1 MRLFSLALIV
11 LLLFSAYAF
20 SQNTF
25 RTLVKDADTAE
36 PLPGVNIIIEGTTMG
51 AATDEAGYAEVKN
64 IPGGNYTIKFS
75 FIGYDD
81 REIALL
87 FPLEKEDVFEVL
99 LEAEAEELEE
109 ISVTSTRGSR
119 LIEDEPTRVEVI
131 AGEEVDEKI
140 SMDPSNISM
149 MLSESTGIQVQ
160 QTSASSVNNSFRI
173 QGLEGRYT
181 QLLKD
186 GFPLFTGFS
195 GSLSI
200 SQILPLDLSQ
210 IEIIKGSSSTLYG
223 GGAIAGLIN
232 LISKVPREERDL
244 SFFLNATSALGV
256 DVSGFYSQRFEDY
269 GLTVLASRSSQRAY
283 DNNDDKFSDLPQI
296 EKYTVN
302 PKLYFYLAENTTLEF
317 GGTAMLEDR
326 LGGSLPVIR
335 GKRDSI
341 YTYTEENNSERA
353 FSLLRLDH
361 KIDESGSFTF
371 KNSVGFFNREIKL
384 PGYSFSGKQISSF
397 TELAYSVLGNGSD
410 WIFGAN
416 LLSDDFSDESAV
428 TEKRDYSDLT
438 TGAFIQNI
446 FNISER
452 FVLESGLRTDY
463 NKDYGWFVLPRV
475 SLLTKWS
482 RNITTRLGGGF
493 GYKIPTVFTEDAEII
508 SFKNVLPMNN
518 NKVEA
523 ERSYGINFDVNYR
536 TILLDELTL
545 SINQLFFYTRIEKPA
560 VLSMVESAPSLYE
573 YSSLPGHF
581 DTRGVE
587 TNIKITYDHY
597 KLFIGHTFV
606 DARAHIEENLTGFAL
621 TPKHKLGIVLIYEK
635 HDDFRIGLEAYYTG
649 KQKLS
654 TGETTTD
661 YWINGLMMEKK
672 FGRISLFLNFE
683 NFLDTRQSKYG
694 PMYSGSPSDPQ
705 FVEIYAP
712 TDGRIINGGV
722 KLNF

>member
-25 RTLVKDADTAE
+25 RTLVKDAETAE
-36 PLPGVNIIIEGTTMG
+36 PLPGVNIIIEGTKTG
-51 AATDEAGYAEVKN
+51 AATNEAGYAEVKN
-64 IPGGNYTIKFS
+64 IPDGNYTIKFS
-75 FIGYDD
+75 FIGYEDQ
-81 REIALL
+81 EITLF
-87 FPLEKEDVFEVL
+87 FPLEKEDVLEVL
-99 LEAEAEELEE
+99 LEPEAEELEE

-119 LIEDEPTRVEVI
+119 LIEDEPTRAEVI
-131 AGEEVDEKI
+131 AGEEIDEKI

-160 QTSASSVNNSFRI
+160 QTSASSVNNSFGI

-200 SQILPLDLSQ
+200 SQVLPLDLSQ

-244 SFFLNATSALGV
+244 SFLLNVTSALGA
-256 DVSGFYSQRFEDY
+256 DISGFYSQRFEDY
-269 GLTVLASRSSQRAY
+269 GLSVLASRNSQCAY
-283 DNNDDKFSDLPQI
+283 DNNNDKFSDLPQI
-296 EKYTVN
+296 EKYTVH
-302 PKLYFYLAENTTLEF
+302 PKLYFYFGENTTLEF
-317 GGTAMLEDR
+317 GGTVMLEDR

-335 GKRDSI
+335 GESDSI

-353 FSLLRLDH
+353 SSLLRLDH
-361 KIDESGSFTF
+361 KIDESSSFTI
-371 KNSVGFFNREIKL
+371 KNSLGFFNREIKL
-384 PGYSFSGKQISSF
+384 PGYPFSGKQISSF
-397 TELAYSVLGNGSD
+397 TELAYSILGNGSD

-438 TGAFIQNI
+438 VGVFIQNI

-452 FVLESGLRTDY
+452 FILESGLRTDY
-463 NKDYGWFVLPRV
+463 DKDYGWFVLPRV
-475 SLLTKWS
+475 SLLTKWNS
-482 RNITTRLGGGF
+482 NITTRLGGGF
-493 GYKIPTVFTEDAEII
+493 GYKIPTIFTEDAEII
-508 SFKNVLPMNN
+508 SFKNVLPMNK
-518 NKVEA
+518 NKVEV

-536 TILLDELTL
+536 TILLDELTF
-545 SINQLFFYTRIEKPA
+545 SINQLFFYTRIDKPA
-560 VLSMVESAPSLYE
+560 VLSMVEATPSLHE
-573 YSSLPGHF
+573 YSSLRGHF

-597 KLFIGHTFV
+597 KLFIGHAFV
-606 DARAHIEENLTGFAL
+606 DARVHIDENLAGFAL

-654 TGETTTD
+654 AGETTTD

-672 FGRISLFLNFE
+672 FGRISLFLSFE

-712 TDGRIINGGV
+712 PDGRIINGGV